1 MARMATSEPGEPRE
15 PRDPGDGRSGRRLEQ
30 PPSARYATPGGR
42 AASTGRGSLVGP
54 LAQAGIAAAV
64 GAALLFIV
72 GAVVAATAGLVF
84 VSGVMGAAIGLLL
97 ARAGVATDERA
108 AALARGTVTWL
119 AIGIAA
125 GAVIAALVATW
136 LNARA
141 EGGTLGLVDYL
152 WQTFGLFVPGELFM
166 AAVGAVWGAS
176 AGPVQRS

>member
-1 MARMATSEPGEPRE
+1 MAGMATSAPGEPGEPRG
-15 PRDPGDGRSGRRLEQ
+15 PGDGRSGRRLDQ
-30 PPSARYATPGGR
+30 APSARYVTPGEA

-97 ARAGVATDERA
+97 ARAAVATDERA
-108 AALARGTVTWL
+108 PALTRGTVIWL

-125 GAVIAALVATW
+125 GAVLVALFATW
-136 LNARA
+136 LHARS

-152 WQTFGLFVPGELFM
+152 WQTFGPFVPGELFM
-166 AAVGAVWGAS
+166 AALGAGWGAS
-176 AGPVQRS
+176 AGPVKRS